1 MLDDIGLRVRRAV
14 YDSEQSDVGTET
26 EVDVIDSTT
35 GVLARQR
42 PWLPSGI
49 FHHRISQLWHFESD
63 MDMAVVTAVLAV

>member
-14 YDSEQSDVGTET
+14 YDSEQSDVGRET

-35 GVLARQR
+35 GVLALWRQR

-49 FHHRISQLWHFESD
+49 FHHRISQLWHF
-63 MDMAVVTAVLAV
+63 